1 MKYRDIIGYS
11 KKQPK
16 KKVVKEVKK
25 PTVVDTIKQELD
37 ESIAIGIQTMKDK
50 PPFKTS
56 MKEGPS
62 YEYANFVKK
71 IEKAENQQ
79 AKEVNNLVKL
89 LGKKGLKREATELAS
104 KYMRGMR
111 EFNDFMKKM
120 MRKLV

>member
-25 PTVVDTIKQELD
+25 PTVVDTIKQELN

-56 MKEGPS
+56 M
-62 YEYANFVKK
+62 N
-71 IEKAENQQ
+71 
-79 AKEVNNLVKL
+79 EVIL
-89 LGKKGLKREATELAS
+89 
-104 KYMRGMR
+104 
-111 EFNDFMKKM
+111 
-120 MRKLV
+120 